1 MKIRIE
7 TLFDSSRE
15 WAVVLLPMV
24 AFEKD
29 GRHKELT
36 IAWLFWGVTIGNI

>member
-24 AFEKD
+24 AFEKY
-29 GRHKELT
+29 GRHKELA